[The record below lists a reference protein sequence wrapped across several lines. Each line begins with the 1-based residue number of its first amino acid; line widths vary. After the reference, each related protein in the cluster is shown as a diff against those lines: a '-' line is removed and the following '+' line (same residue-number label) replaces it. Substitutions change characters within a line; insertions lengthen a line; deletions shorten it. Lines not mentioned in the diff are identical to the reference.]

1 MSKTRLPS
9 SRLPSDLSV
18 GGAGVTYEKSGG
30 ATLVAVGSG
39 VASMRRRRRVVPLA
53 VPQRAMA
60 PPVIHT
66 KSGGAIAHAAA
77 GGARQIEHLRTGGAS
92 VVLDAGGFHG
102 RTLRGRLGGATAGL
116 RARAEV
122 GRDVRPRAGGAGLG
136 GAGGAARVAVYAEH
150 GGGVA
155 AGRAG
160 GVSTILRGDDS
171 EDLWLLGFDA
181 EEEELLAL
189 A

>member
-9 SRLPSDLSV
+9 SRLPFDLSI

-39 VASMRRRRRVVPLA
+39 VASMRRRRRVIPLRP
-53 VPQRAMA
+53 VRTA

-150 GGGVA
+150 GGGQA
-155 AGRAG
+155 AGHAG
-160 GVSTILRGDDS
+160 GVSTILRGDDG